1 MATLVRWDPF
11 REVAALQNEM
21 GRFLN
26 LFREGNGSAT
36 PQAWAPPMDV
46 WETEGDIVYAFDL
59 PGVPEEMEA
68 MMRGFVVPD
77 LSIRTGGSP
86 IVMRTL
92 RLAGIDQHR
101 LETTGFQ
108 DLKQRNPID
117 AGRFHGH

>member
-46 WETEGDIVYAFDL
+46 WETEGDIVYL
-59 PGVPEEMEA
+59 N
-68 MMRGFVVPD
+68 RGR
-77 LSIRTGGSP
+77 LNGHTEQR
-86 IVMRTL
+86 
-92 RLAGIDQHR
+92 RLASTEEIRAALQTHFGLRVPTDSGLDEAFAR
-101 LETTGFQ
+101 LMT
-108 DLKQRNPID
+108 
-117 AGRFHGH
+117 